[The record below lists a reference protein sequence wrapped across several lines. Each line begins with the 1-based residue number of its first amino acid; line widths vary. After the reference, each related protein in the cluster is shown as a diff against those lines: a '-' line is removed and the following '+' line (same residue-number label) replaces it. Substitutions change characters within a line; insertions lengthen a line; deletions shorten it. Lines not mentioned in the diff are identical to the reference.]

1 MSNEEIISALL
12 NSTTI
17 AQAAQAVGLS
27 QRAIYD
33 RMGEAE
39 FKAQYRAAK
48 AEILRGAV
56 VSIRSRLAE
65 AIEITAAIMQDE
77 DNNPAIRLQAAQTI
91 LNSAGKFLE
100 RLETADRQADEAR
113 GDFSF
118 SFF

>member
-1 MSNEEIISALL
+1 M
-12 NSTTI
+12 
-17 AQAAQAVGLS
+17 GLS

-39 FKAQYRAAK
+39 FRAQYRAAK

-56 VSIRSRLAE
+56 VSIRSRLAA
-65 AIEITAAIMQDE
+65 AIETTAAIMQDE
-77 DNNPAIRLQAAQTI
+77 DNNPAVRLQAAQTI
-91 LNSAGKFLE
+91 INSAGKFIE
-100 RLETADRQADEAR
+100 RLDTADRQADEAR

>member
-1 MSNEEIISALL
+1 M
-12 NSTTI
+12 
-17 AQAAQAVGLS
+17 GLS

-39 FKAQYRAAK
+39 FRAQYRASK

-65 AIEITAAIMQDE
+65 AIETTAAIMQDE
-77 DNNPAIRLQAAQTI
+77 DNNPAVRLQAAQTI
-91 LNSAGKFLE
+91 INSAGKFIE
-100 RLETADRQADEAR
+100 RLDTADRQADEAR